1 MTSLLDY
8 LREDGVE
15 LRKEGSAGWR
25 SAPSTKRR
33 PHRSSIEPEKGDG
46 GFYKCFGC
54 GEGGDSVTYL
64 EKARKLTKKE
74 ALRHHKGPPSG
85 ERSGSGKPDRSPEH
99 KAESPPKQ
107 PPFVASLPRDALDI
121 SDYEDADG
129 KLKFKVVR
137 RPPGADGKKRIR
149 PYTPARKGNKKGWL
163 VTNLMERD
171 RPLFRL
177 PQLLASDPKQQVMLV
192 EGEKCAKAVVRAFS
206 KAVVTTWS
214 HGTNSWRRTDFSPL
228 YGRDVLCVSDAD
240 ESGRK
245 AMTAIADLLVE
256 NRTNIRVVLPL
267 GDTGDDIADEI
278 EKGGARRAAEW
289 LKALAE
295 NYDPRGDEAPP
306 ATEPAPEQGAEA
318 KTEKKEEK
326 KEPVELPPVPS
337 DIQENPY
344 FEILGNAD
352 DQVVVKLVTEQVLRI
367 PRSSMTLP
375 RHLLSIAPDVAWW
388 RETIHADSF
397 SSAVAQHAGS
407 ALVRIADK
415 MGQVDMNRITGRGAR
430 LTDLG
435 TIVWHLGDRLL
446 VDEREMAIQN
456 YKNAED
462 RNIYISGPGVVA
474 GGDDDLL
481 DQDTRLHVAETLMRY
496 RWKTPMDG
504 KIMLGWLVTAIVGG
518 ALEWRPHVWFL
529 GKTDH
534 GKSWFVKRIIMR
546 IQDSIAVHLADP
558 TAASIARRL
567 RSDSLPL
574 LVDEAEPEQRWLEDV
589 VTLARVAAGGDGER
603 TRADGAGGYTSFSP
617 QFSACM
623 MSTKLPRLNDADN
636 NRFALVE
643 LSHQG
648 VPDWEQLEQDI
659 LELFQPPSRTPMQ
672 IRTTIIRH
680 TTHIAREALR
690 LARLKYKAG
699 GTGSRRARIEG
710 ALSAGWQWWTGTDE
724 MVEIRHL
731 NQENAHAADA
741 AEVLHDILSIRIREH
756 GGSDTNILT
765 ILATQVKN
773 ENAGQLG
780 VMKQSDGL
788 YVAPTNAAVKRQ
800 LAMGRY
806 SHVNL
811 RHLLEQIPG
820 VRFTE
825 NGRHFSPGYKTR
837 AIVIPY
843 EVCAQLGIDITYE
856 AQIGEQDD
864 DDDSDPL
871 I

>member
-1 MTSLLDY
+1 MKSLLDY
-8 LREDGVE
+8 LREDGIE
-15 LRKEGSAGWR
+15 LRKDGHEWLALCPFHKEKT
-25 SAPSTKRR
+25 PSFKVN
-33 PHRSSIEPEKGDG
+33 PEKGDG
-46 GFYKCFGC
+46 GFYYCHGC
-54 GEGGDSVTYL
+54 GEGGDSVTWL
-64 EKARKLTKKE
+64 ETHRKLTKKE

-85 ERSGSGKPDRSPEH
+85 ERSGFGKPDRSPEH
-99 KAESPPKQ
+99 RAESPAKQ

-192 EGEKCAKAVVRAFS
+192 EGEKCAKAVVRAFP

-228 YGRDVLCVSDAD
+228 YGRDLLCVADAD

-245 AMTAIADLLVE
+245 AMTEIADLLFANE
-256 NRTNIRVVLPL
+256 TTLRVVLPL
-267 GDTGDDIADEI
+267 GDTGDDIFDEI

-295 NYDPRGDEAPP
+295 DYDPRAGEAP
-306 ATEPAPEQGAEA
+306 AADGEAAPEP
-318 KTEKKEEK
+318 KKEK

-337 DIQENPY
+337 DIRENPY

-352 DQVVVKLVTEQVLRI
+352 DQVVVKLVTEQVLNI

-388 RETIHADSF
+388 RETLHADSF
-397 SSAVAQHAGS
+397 SGAVAQHAGT
-407 ALVRIADK
+407 ALIRIADNL
-415 MGQVDMNRITGRGAR
+415 GQIDMNRITGRGAR
-430 LTDLG
+430 LTELG

-446 VDEREMAIQN
+446 VDDREMAIQN

-462 RNIYISGPGVVA
+462 RNIYISGPGVIA

-481 DQDTRLHVAETLMRY
+481 DQDTRLHVAETLMGY

-518 ALEWRPHVWFL
+518 VLEWRPHVWFL

-534 GKSWFVKRIIMR
+534 GKSWYIKHIIMR
-546 IQDSIAVHLADP
+546 VQDSIAVHLADP

-574 LVDEAEPEQRWLEDV
+574 IVDEAEPEQSWIEDV

-603 TRADGAGGYTSFSP
+603 TRADGAGGYTSFAP
-617 QFSACM
+617 QFSALM
-623 MSTKLPRLNDADN
+623 SSTKLPRLSDADN

-643 LSHQG
+643 LNQQG
-648 VPDWEQLEQDI
+648 VDDWPELEKAI
-659 LELFQPPSRTPMQ
+659 LDLFAPPSRVPMQ

-680 TTHIAREALR
+680 TAHIAQEALR
-690 LARLKYKAG
+690 LARAKFSAG

-780 VMKQSDGL
+780 VMKQEDGL
-788 YVAPTNAAVKRQ
+788 YIAPTNAAVKRQ

-811 RHLLEQIPG
+811 RHLLEQIPD
-820 VRFTE
+820 VRFTA

-843 EVCAQLGIDITYE
+843 EVCHQLGIDITYE

-864 DDDSDPL
+864 DDKDDPL
-871 I
+871 L

>member
-1 MTSLLDY
+1 MKPLLEY
-8 LREDGVE
+8 LREDGIE
-15 LRKEGSAGWR
+15 LRKKGPRWLALCPFHKEKTASF
-25 SAPSTKRR
+25 TV
-33 PHRSSIEPEKGDG
+33 EPEKGDG
-46 GFYKCFGC
+46 GLYKCFGC
-54 GEGGDSVTYL
+54 GAGGDSVTYL
-64 EKARKLTKKE
+64 ERARKLTKKE
-74 ALRHHKGPPSG
+74 ALRLHKGPPSG
-85 ERSGSGKPDRSPEH
+85 ERTSSGSSDRQQEH
-99 KAESPPKQ
+99 KAKTPPKQ
-107 PPFVASLPRDALDI
+107 PPFVTSLPRDAVDI

-129 KLKFKVVR
+129 KLKFKIVR
-137 RPPGADGKKRIR
+137 RPPDDDGKKRIR
-149 PYTPARKGNKKGWL
+149 PYTPARKGNKKGW
-163 VTNLMERD
+163 VIKNLMESD

-192 EGEKCAKAVVRAFS
+192 EGEKCAKAIVCAFP

-245 AMTAIADLLVE
+245 AMTDIADLLVE

-278 EKGGARRAAEW
+278 EKGGAKRAAEW
-289 LKALAE
+289 LKTLAE
-295 NYDPRGDEAPP
+295 DYASRAEEAP
-306 ATEPAPEQGAEA
+306 ATETGPEP
-318 KTEKKEEK
+318 EKKEPKKEK

-337 DIQENPY
+337 DIRENPY
-344 FEILGNAD
+344 FEILGNSD

-367 PRSSMTLP
+367 GRSSMTLA
-375 RHLLSIAPDVAWW
+375 RHLLSIAPDISWW
-388 RETIHADSF
+388 LATLHADSF
-397 SSAVAQHAGS
+397 SSPVAQHAGTG
-407 ALVRIADK
+407 LIRIADNL
-415 MGQVDMNRITGRGAR
+415 GQVDMNRITGRGAR

-446 VDEREMAIQN
+446 VDDREMPIQQ
-456 YKNAED
+456 YKNPDD

-474 GGDDDLL
+474 GTDEDLL
-481 DQDTRLHVAETLMRY
+481 DQDTRAHVAETLMRY

-534 GKSWFVKRIIMR
+534 GKSWFIKHIIMR
-546 IQDSIAVHLADP
+546 VQDSISVHLADP

-574 LVDEAEPEQRWLEDV
+574 IVDEAEPEQSWLEDV

-603 TRADGAGGYTSFSP
+603 TRADGTGGYTSFAP
-617 QFSACM
+617 QFSAVM
-623 MSTKLPRLNDADN
+623 SSTKLPRLSDADN

-643 LSHQG
+643 LAQQG
-648 VPDWEQLEQDI
+648 VADWPQLEQDI
-659 LELFQPPSRTPMQ
+659 LELFQPPSRIPMQ

-680 TTHIAREALR
+680 TAHIAQESLR
-690 LARLKYKAG
+690 LARAKFDGG

-741 AEVLHDILSIRIREH
+741 AEVLHDILSIRLREH
-756 GGSDTNILT
+756 GGGDTNILT

-773 ENAGQLG
+773 EHAGEHG
-780 VMKQSDGL
+780 VMKRAEGL
-788 YVAPTNAAVKRQ
+788 YIAPTNSAVKRA
-800 LAMGRY
+800 LSMGRY

-820 VRFTE
+820 VRFTK
-825 NGRHFSPGYKTR
+825 NGRNFSPGYKTR
-837 AIVIPY
+837 AIVVPY
-843 EVCAQLGIDITYE
+843 EVCHQLGIDITFD
-856 AQIGEQDD
+856 AQIGGKDD
-864 DDDSDPL
+864 DDNDPL
-871 I
+871 L